1 MTAKRRV
8 SGERH
13 TKDLVPATCTTMHTA
28 LSCFR
33 VARDSGADPSNH
45 FRYHKYAIFVLV
57 VLA

>member
-13 TKDLVPATCTTMHTA
+13 TKDLVPATCTTMQTA
-28 LSCFR
+28 LFVSEWPVTQDR
-33 VARDSGADPSNH
+33 SVEPL
-45 FRYHKYAIFVLV
+45 RYHKYAIFVLV